1 MINGHNVHEN
11 VFLYKQYEGV
21 FFETLFGFAGLSS
34 YVWHVFDQIYN
45 SSSSMPTSCGQSCW
59 NDVKKKIKLRIAIF
73 FSKYPWC
80 LSLKIEIVH
89 EDYNWI
95 LNVG

>member
-11 VFLYKQYEGV
+11 VFLYKQYEGF

-59 NDVKKKIKLRIAIF
+59 NDVKKKSNSELQYFFQNTLDVWVLRSKLF
-73 FSKYPWC
+73 M
-80 LSLKIEIVH
+80 KIIIEF
-89 EDYNWI
+89 
-95 LNVG
+95 

>member
-59 NDVKKKIKLRIAIF
+59 NDVKKKSNSELQYFFQNTLDVWVLRSKLF
-73 FSKYPWC
+73 M
-80 LSLKIEIVH
+80 KIIIEF
-89 EDYNWI
+89 
-95 LNVG
+95 